1 MTETLRQKDI
11 DTLLGRT
18 PAETTPPAAEVVP
31 YNFAR
36 PPRLTRN
43 RRTVLESILERYSA
57 SLQLALSSRLRTPVE
72 VSLHSVEQA
81 TFSELM
87 LSLGMPCACFTFP
100 LGPGVA
106 GAGVLD
112 LGSEL
117 AFGLIERLFGGMVGA
132 APPARG
138 LTPLE
143 QKVVRGFA
151 ERAIALL
158 GPAWEGTVPLAPGE
172 ATFHSNPDLVDVL
185 DRDESV
191 LVASLNI
198 GIGTLRQ
205 LVTVALP
212 LAALRGFL
220 DEPQRSRAGAS
231 PGRAAARLTG
241 VEQRMRGVTLVVA
254 ARLPRLWL
262 TARQIAALA
271 PGQVLETGHPQGDPI
286 DVTVNGLMRY
296 RASLGQ
302 VRRQVGVCITT
313 TVTAPVDDRPGAV
326 RKGRIS

>member
-1 MTETLRQKDI
+1 MTETLRQQ
-11 DTLLGRT
+11 DTDSRLGRP
-18 PAETTPPAAEVVP
+18 PAEPTTRAPEVVA

-43 RRTVLESILERYSA
+43 RRTVLESILERYAA

-87 LSLGMPCACFTFP
+87 LSLGVPCACFTFP

-117 AFGLIERLFGGMVGA
+117 SFGLIERLFGGTVGA

-158 GPAWEGTVPLAPGE
+158 GPAWAGTVPIAPGE
-172 ATFHSNPDLVDVL
+172 AAFHSNPDLVDVL

-191 LVASLNI
+191 LVAGFSVGL
-198 GIGTLRQ
+198 GTLRQ

-212 LAALRGFL
+212 LAVLRGFL

-231 PGRAAARLTG
+231 PERMAVRRTG
-241 VEQRMRGVTLVVA
+241 IEQRMRGVKLVVA
-254 ARLPRLWL
+254 ARLPRLSL
-262 TARQIAALA
+262 TARQIAAPA
-271 PGQVLETGHPQGDPI
+271 PWQVLETRDSPI
-286 DVTVNGLMRY
+286 
-296 RASLGQ
+296 
-302 VRRQVGVCITT
+302 
-313 TVTAPVDDRPGAV
+313 
-326 RKGRIS
+326 